1 MDSKK
6 GMLSYFSCSPVFL
19 TPFSIILPARNEES
33 GIGTVLQSIK
43 QHYPTAEIIVID
55 DGSSDRTA
63 AIAQENGAVLLR
75 HVLSMGAGRSVKDG
89 VERAFS
95 DRIVMMDSDG
105 TYPVESIAVLLE
117 ELDKGYNLVVGA
129 RYGWEYNGRIFKRLA
144 RIVFRFLA
152 EFATGKRIPDINS
165 GMRAFR
171 RSEIL
176 PYFPRLCEG
185 FSLPTTMT
193 LAYFFTG
200 MKVQYVPIAY
210 GKRFGHTK
218 VRIIRDSLRT
228 LQYMVESI
236 AYYNPLKLFL
246 LLAVLA
252 FVCGLISIQ
261 AIGIIGLFLGILFG
275 LLILAVG
282 VAAESMRAR

>member
-1 MDSKK
+1 MVSSVS
-6 GMLSYFSCSPVFL
+6 MAS
-19 TPFSIILPARNEES
+19 FSIVLPACNEEE
-33 GIGTVLQSIK
+33 GIAQVLTDIRRA
-43 QHYPTAEIIVID
+43 YPDAEMIVID
-55 DGSSDRTA
+55 DGSTDRTA

-75 HVLSMGAGRSVKDG
+75 HVLRMGAGRSVKDG
-89 VERAFS
+89 VQRAFA

-105 TYPVESIAVLLE
+105 TYPVESIATLLA

-129 RYGWEYNGRIFKRLA
+129 RYGWEYNGRILKRLA

-165 GMRAFR
+165 GMRAFH
-171 RSEIL
+171 RSEII

-200 MKVQYVPIAY
+200 MKVAYVPIQY
-210 GKRFGHTK
+210 HKRFGHSK
-218 VRIIRDSLRT
+218 VKIIRDSMRT
-228 LQYMVESI
+228 LQYMTESI
-236 AYYNPLKLFL
+236 AHYNPLKLFL

-252 FVCGLISIQ
+252 FVCGLVSMQ
-261 AIGIIGLFLGILFG
+261 VIGVVGVFLGLLFG
-275 LLILAVG
+275 LLILALG
-282 VAAESMRAR
+282 IAAESMRAK